1 MNVSDES
8 LSPSNGLPP
17 ADLPGQKLADAR
29 RQQGLSVEQVAAETK
44 LSVRYVQAL
53 EANDYAAL
61 PGTTFVRGYIRRYAD
76 MLGIA
81 SDVLVAAF
89 DRQAGGAVS
98 PLGSTV
104 LAGSAS
110 EAVRA
115 GSRQLPKQM
124 FLSQARQF
132 SVARLMSW
140 GAILLLLTLLF
151 GALFWQADEP
161 EAVVVDPEE
170 PIVLDLPSD
179 ELSASLP
186 EPLTLEPTP
195 VVTDPA
201 AATPVAPQTG
211 PDGLPLP
218 APAPGAVPAP
228 ATTPATAPAT
238 APAPAPATVPAS
250 GVTPSAPASAL
261 PAPSAAAP
269 AAVRPLATQAVAPVA
284 PATAP
289 AAVAAK
295 PVAAVPS
302 TATTASTRPVA
313 PATAAPSID
322 NLSFNFSG
330 RSWISVRDATGQ
342 ELVYGLK
349 NPGQTVSVSGQP
361 PFTINIGNVHV
372 TSMARNG
379 KAVNLKPYTRGDIA
393 SFRLAR

>member
-269 AAVRPLATQAVAPVA
+269 ATV
-284 PATAP
+284 
-289 AAVAAK
+289 
-295 PVAAVPS
+295 
-302 TATTASTRPVA
+302 
-313 PATAAPSID
+313 APSID